1 MNLPLPADIAD
12 SSLLFELDRA
22 TVVRGG
28 VRVLRDLTLRI
39 PLGQHTAILGPN
51 GCGKSTFIKLISRE
65 LYPLAREG
73 DAPVKVFGMRRWNVN
88 ELRNRLGL
96 VTSDLTRD
104 LQQMPALGV
113 EEAVITGF
121 FSSFVVP
128 PHREVDADM
137 RKRAREALAQVG
149 ASVLADR
156 QVAELSTGE
165 MRRVL
170 IARALVH
177 QPQAL
182 LLDEPS
188 AGLDP
193 VARQHFLGLMRQLAR
208 GGITLVL
215 VTHHIEEIIPEIGR
229 VLLLRDGAVHA
240 DGERQAILTTDHLSR
255 AFSGPVQV
263 RHEAGFYHA
272 VPAAAP
278 VADDA

>member
-1 MNLPLPADIAD
+1 MNLPFPGNASDAAP
-12 SSLLFELDRA
+12 LFELDRA

-28 VRVLRDLTLRI
+28 TRVLRGLTLRI
-39 PLGQHTAILGPN
+39 ALGQHTAILGPN

-73 DAPVKVFGMRRWNVN
+73 DAPVRVFGLRRWNVS
-88 ELRNRLGL
+88 ELRSRLGL
-96 VTSDLTRD
+96 VTSDLTQD
-104 LQQMPALGV
+104 LQQMPSLRV
-113 EEAVITGF
+113 DDAVVTGF

-128 PHREVDADM
+128 PHREIDDGM
-137 RKRAREALAQVG
+137 RERASDALAQVHAG
-149 ASVLADR
+149 ALADR

-182 LLDEPS
+182 LLDEPT

-208 GGITLVL
+208 RGITLVL
-215 VTHHIEEIIPEIGR
+215 VTHHIEEIIPEIDR
-229 VLLLRDGAVHA
+229 VLLLRDGAVYA
-240 DGERQAILTTDHLSR
+240 DGERQSVLTSEHLSH
-255 AFSGPVQV
+255 AFAGPLQV
-263 RHEAGFYHA
+263 RQEAGYYHA
-272 VPAAAP
+272 IAAADP
-278 VADDA
+278 VAADA